1 MAEVSGSVEPV
12 LQVIKTL
19 RLKQHWI
26 NERCLLMMKE
36 TRCTDGFEVITMLTQ
51 LERRITAHLPRKINA
66 LLPKAAVLIPVTD
79 HAEPTLILTRR
90 ASHMSTHSG
99 EVAFPGGKQ
108 DLTDRNLIETALRE
122 SEEEIGLDRGKV
134 RVLGETGTI
143 ISRYGLEVTPVVGIV
158 DKKANLTANTE
169 ELDRI
174 FQVPLHFFL
183 NRNNLTIDHWQMQSQ
198 NYQMP
203 CYWYGEYRIW
213 GLTALILA
221 EFLNITLDADIPL
234 DAPQMSPDFALI
246 QKQLMK

>member
-1 MAEVSGSVEPV
+1 
-12 LQVIKTL
+12 
-19 RLKQHWI
+19 
-26 NERCLLMMKE
+26 MMKVPL
-36 TRCTDGFEVITMLTQ
+36 CTDAIEVIIMLTQ
-51 LERRITAHLPRKINA
+51 LERRLMAHHPRKINA

-79 HAEPTLILTRR
+79 HVDPKLILTRR

-122 SEEEIGLDRGKV
+122 SEEEIGLDRNKV
-134 RVLGETGTI
+134 RILGETGTI

-158 DKKANLTANTE
+158 DRGAKLTANTD

-174 FQVPLHFFL
+174 FQVPLSFFL
-183 NRNNLTIDHWQMQSQ
+183 NRNNLSIDHWQMQ
-198 NYQMP
+198 NRNFQMP

-234 DAPQMSPDFALI
+234 DAPQMSPGFARTR
-246 QKQLMK
+246 KQLIK

>member
-1 MAEVSGSVEPV
+1 
-12 LQVIKTL
+12 
-19 RLKQHWI
+19 
-26 NERCLLMMKE
+26 MKE
-36 TRCTDGFEVITMLTQ
+36 PLCMDAIEVPIMLTQ
-51 LERRITAHLPRKINA
+51 LEHRLTAHHPRKINA

-79 HAEPTLILTRR
+79 HSDPKLIFTRR
-90 ASHMSTHSG
+90 APHMSTHSG

-108 DLTDRNLIETALRE
+108 DHSDRDLIETALRE
-122 SEEEIGLDRGKV
+122 SEEEIGLDRTRV

-158 DKKANLTANTE
+158 DREAKLTANTD

-174 FQVPLHFFL
+174 FHVPLRYFL
-183 NRNNLTIDHWQMQSQ
+183 NRNNLTIDHWQMQDQ

-213 GLTALILA
+213 GLTAIILA

-234 DAPQMSPDFALI
+234 DAPQMSPGFARTR
-246 QKQLMK
+246 KQFTR